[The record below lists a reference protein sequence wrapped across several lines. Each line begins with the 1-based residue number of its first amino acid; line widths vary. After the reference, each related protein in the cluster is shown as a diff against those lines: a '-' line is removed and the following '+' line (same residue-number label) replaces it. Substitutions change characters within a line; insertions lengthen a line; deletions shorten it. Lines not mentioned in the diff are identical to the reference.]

1 LATGE
6 SVDWFRGRRLH
17 RDCVDI
23 LLIEMATA
31 QHAQHPTG
39 RTQQSAYNDRL
50 HFVLA
55 LPAVVSAIPGASQ
68 PGMHRRGSRGDQS

>member
-31 QHAQHPTG
+31 
-39 RTQQSAYNDRL
+39 
-50 HFVLA
+50 
-55 LPAVVSAIPGASQ
+55 
-68 PGMHRRGSRGDQS
+68 